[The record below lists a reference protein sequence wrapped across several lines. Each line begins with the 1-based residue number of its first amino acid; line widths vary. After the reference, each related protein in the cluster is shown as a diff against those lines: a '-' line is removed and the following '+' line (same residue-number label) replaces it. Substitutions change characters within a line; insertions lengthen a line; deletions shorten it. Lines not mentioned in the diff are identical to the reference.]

1 MQAVDQRMKMRSVSF
16 SDDPQP
22 PNIPPGSRNQQNG
35 GSNSRGGAGG
45 IYTMKQN
52 SVENLPLYE
61 TDQQAL
67 YGTQNSRLNSLPRMM
82 PHHRRKILETNRP
95 SSSLAGTYISLKFL
109 HTFYVFCNCHICT
122 MYMKRS
128 RSIFVVNQPE
138 MQSG

>member
-1 MQAVDQRMKMRSVSF
+1 MQAIDQRMKMRSVSF

-35 GSNSRGGAGG
+35 GSRGGAGG

-109 HTFYVFCNCHICT
+109 HTFYVSCNCYICT

-128 RSIFVVNQPE
+128 RSIFVVNQLE

>member
-22 PNIPPGSRNQQNG
+22 PNIPPGSRNQLQNT
-35 GSNSRGGAGG
+35 GSTGTNSSRGGAGG

-82 PHHRRKILETNRP
+82 PHHRRKILQPDRP
-95 SSSLAGTYISLKFL
+95 SSSLAGMFI
-109 HTFYVFCNCHICT
+109 
-122 MYMKRS
+122 
-128 RSIFVVNQPE
+128 
-138 MQSG
+138 